1 MKREV
6 KLKRR
11 EMKREIKRLK
21 EEIKVLTRCDF
32 AAKEQKDIN
41 VLYCAK
47 ILPHFMIREETIE
60 FAKEE
65 IAHKLGEYILKSG
78 FCTITESDSSLGHEI
93 RINCEVVK

>member
-21 EEIKVLTRCDF
+21 EEIKALTRCDF
-32 AAKEQKDIN
+32 AAKDQKDIN
-41 VLYCAK
+41 LLYCAK
-47 ILPHFMIREETIE
+47 ILPHFMVHEQTIQ

-65 IAHKLGEYILKSG
+65 LAHKLGEYILKSG
-78 FCTITESDSSLGHEI
+78 FCAVTESDSSVGHEI
-93 RINCEVVK
+93 RISCEVVK